1 MSAQDMT
8 GDTGTRDVLAIM
20 EVLLTAEI
28 FNRNE
33 ELDINDLNPR
43 CRGVFSAG
51 SGGSPE
57 VKRPLIVSEGA
68 IRKTLGVPDSVCQAV
83 RANPFVGYEEFG
95 QRLNLPSLDTA
106 AGWFLKKGGKAR
118 IGENPVL
125 AYYYEGKD
133 GIDLRYRD
141 IRARNSQFEDT
152 KEYMEAKVS
161 RIIGESEE
169 MREARDLIIISAPD
183 EVEFSLTKLVCT
195 PRQEET
201 IKKIGV
207 AFEHRDYLKQHGI
220 HEFGRLLFVG
230 PPGTGKTSLALAM
243 SRELH
248 MPVLEVR
255 LAMVTSQYLGETS
268 KNIDRI
274 FDLAKRLTPCI
285 LFIDEFDFVA
295 KTRVS
300 DDHGAMKRAVNM
312 LLKNIDQISFVKNGV
327 LLIGAT
333 NHPRI
338 LDEAAWRR
346 FDEVVE
352 FPLPDQAMRQ
362 AILEKVAATI
372 ECDCDFAD
380 LAARTEG
387 FSGSDLRMMMKEAVI
402 SALMEDR
409 HRVDPVD
416 IEQGLLRAEERN
428 VIRAGR

>member
-1 MSAQDMT
+1 MT
-8 GDTGTRDVLAIM
+8 TETGTRDVLVVM
-20 EVLLTAEI
+20 ELLLTAEI

-33 ELDINDLNPR
+33 ALDINDLHPR
-43 CRGVFSAG
+43 YREFFGAG
-51 SGGSPE
+51 SGGSTE
-57 VKRPLIVSEGA
+57 VKRPLVVSEGA
-68 IRKTLGVPDSVCQAV
+68 IKKTLGIPDAVCQAV
-83 RANPFVGYEEFG
+83 RANPFVGYDEFG
-95 QRLNLPSLDTA
+95 QRLSLPSLDAA
-106 AGWFLKKGGKAR
+106 AGWFLKKSGVSR
-118 IGENPVL
+118 VGENPAL
-125 AYYYEGKD
+125 ACYFEGKD
-133 GIDLRYRD
+133 GITVSYRD
-141 IRARNSQFEDT
+141 VRAKIPRFEDT
-152 KEYMEAKVS
+152 KEYIEAKVS
-161 RIIGESEE
+161 RIIAGSEE
-169 MREARDLIIISAPD
+169 MREARDLLIISAPD
-183 EVEFSLTKLVCT
+183 EIEFTLDKLVCT
-195 PRQEET
+195 PRQEEV
-201 IKKIGV
+201 IRKIAV
-207 AFEHRDYLKQHGI
+207 ALEHREFLKEHGI
-220 HEFGRLLFVG
+220 YEFGRLLFVG

-243 SRELH
+243 SRALH

-274 FDLAKRLTPCI
+274 FDLAKKLSPCI

-312 LLKNIDQISFVKNGV
+312 LLKNIDLISFVKNGV

-362 AILEKVAATI
+362 AIIEKVAATI
-372 ECDCDFAD
+372 DCNCDFAD

-387 FSGSDLRMMMKEAVI
+387 FSGSDIRMMMKEAVI

-409 HRVDPVD
+409 RRLDPVD
-416 IEQGLLRAEERN
+416 IEQGLFRVEERN
-428 VIRAGR
+428 VIRGTGY

>member
-1 MSAQDMT
+1 MT

-20 EVLLTAEI
+20 ELLLTAEI

-33 ELDINDLNPR
+33 ELGINDLHPR
-43 CRGVFSAG
+43 CREFFGAG
-51 SGGSPE
+51 SGGSAE

-68 IRKTLGVPDSVCQAV
+68 IKKVFGTPDAACQAV
-83 RANPFVGYEEFG
+83 RGNPFVGYDEFG
-95 QRLNLPSLDTA
+95 QRLSLPSLDAA
-106 AGWFLKKGGKAR
+106 AGWFLKKGGVPR
-118 IGENPVL
+118 VGENPVL
-125 AYYYEGKD
+125 AYFYEGKD
-133 GIDLRYRD
+133 GIAVCYQDV
-141 IRARNSQFEDT
+141 RAKNPRFEDT

-183 EVEFSLTKLVCT
+183 EVEFALDKLVCT
-195 PRQEET
+195 PRQEEI

-207 AFEHRDYLKQHGI
+207 ALEHREFLKQRGI
-220 HEFGRLLFVG
+220 YEFGRLLFVG

-243 SRELH
+243 SRTLH

-274 FDLAKRLTPCI
+274 FDLAKKLAPCI

-352 FPLPDQAMRQ
+352 FPLPDRDMRR
-362 AILEKVAATI
+362 AILEKIAASI
-372 ECDCDFAD
+372 ECNCDFAD
-380 LAARTEG
+380 LAERTDG

-402 SALMEDR
+402 SALMEGRR
-409 HRVDPVD
+409 HLDAAD
-416 IEQGLLRAEERN
+416 IEQGLLRVEERN
-428 VIRAGR
+428 IIRGTGY

>member
-1 MSAQDMT
+1 MT
-8 GDTGTRDVLAIM
+8 TETGTRDVLVVM
-20 EVLLTAEI
+20 ELLLTAEI

-33 ELDINDLNPR
+33 ALDINDLHPR
-43 CRGVFSAG
+43 YREFFGAG
-51 SGGSPE
+51 SGGSTE
-57 VKRPLIVSEGA
+57 VKRPLVVSEGA
-68 IRKTLGVPDSVCQAV
+68 IKKTLGIPDAVCQAV
-83 RANPFVGYEEFG
+83 RANPFVGYDEFG
-95 QRLNLPSLDTA
+95 QRLSLPSLDAA
-106 AGWFLKKGGKAR
+106 AGWFLKKSGVSR
-118 IGENPVL
+118 VGENPAL
-125 AYYYEGKD
+125 ACYFEGKD
-133 GIDLRYRD
+133 GITVSYRD
-141 IRARNSQFEDT
+141 VRAKIPRFEDT

-161 RIIGESEE
+161 RIIAGSEE
-169 MREARDLIIISAPD
+169 MREARDLLIISAPD
-183 EVEFSLTKLVCT
+183 EIEFTLDKLVCT
-195 PRQEET
+195 PRQEEV
-201 IKKIGV
+201 IKKIAV
-207 AFEHRDYLKQHGI
+207 ALEHREFLKEHGI
-220 HEFGRLLFVG
+220 YEFGRLLFVG

-243 SRELH
+243 SRALH

-274 FDLAKRLTPCI
+274 FDLAKRLSPCI

-312 LLKNIDQISFVKNGV
+312 LLKNIDLISFVKNGV

-362 AILEKVAATI
+362 AIIEKVAATI
-372 ECDCDFAD
+372 DCNCDFAD

-387 FSGSDLRMMMKEAVI
+387 FSGSDIRMMMKEAVI

-409 HRVDPVD
+409 RRLDPVD
-416 IEQGLLRAEERN
+416 IEQGLFRVEERN
-428 VIRAGR
+428 VIRGTGY

>member
-1 MSAQDMT
+1 MT
-8 GDTGTRDVLAIM
+8 TDTGTRDVLAIM
-20 EVLLTAEI
+20 ELLLTAEI

-33 ELDINDLNPR
+33 NLGINDLHPR
-43 CRGVFSAG
+43 CREFFGAG
-51 SGGSPE
+51 SGGAPE

-68 IRKTLGVPDSVCQAV
+68 IKRVLGNPDAACRAV
-83 RANPFVGYEEFG
+83 RQNPFVGYDEFG
-95 QRLNLPSLDTA
+95 QRLSLPSLDAA
-106 AGWFLKKGGKAR
+106 AGWFLKKGGGPLAE
-118 IGENPVL
+118 ENPVL
-125 AYYYEGKD
+125 AYFFEGKD
-133 GIDLRYRD
+133 GIAVRYQD
-141 IRARNSQFEDT
+141 VRAKNPRFEDT

-161 RIIGESEE
+161 RLIAGSEE

-183 EVEFSLTKLVCT
+183 EVEFSLANLVCT
-195 PRQEET
+195 PRQEE
-201 IKKIGV
+201 IVRKIGV
-207 AFEHRDYLKQHGI
+207 ALEHRDFLKEHGI
-220 HEFGRLLFVG
+220 YEFGRLLFVG

-243 SRELH
+243 SRALH

-274 FDLAKRLTPCI
+274 FDLAKKLTPCI

-362 AILEKVAATI
+362 AIIEKVAATI
-372 ECDCDFAD
+372 DCNCDFAD

-387 FSGSDLRMMMKEAVI
+387 FSGSDLRMMMKEAVM
-402 SALMEDR
+402 SALVEDR
-409 HRVDPVD
+409 RHLDPVD
-416 IEQGLLRAEERN
+416 IEQGLIRVEERN
-428 VIRAGR
+428 IIRGVGY

>member
-1 MSAQDMT
+1 MT
-8 GDTGTRDVLAIM
+8 TETGTRDVLVVM
-20 EVLLTAEI
+20 ELLLTAEI

-33 ELDINDLNPR
+33 ALDINDLHPR
-43 CRGVFSAG
+43 YREFFGAG
-51 SGGSPE
+51 SGGSTE
-57 VKRPLIVSEGA
+57 VKRPLVVSEGA
-68 IRKTLGVPDSVCQAV
+68 IKKTLGIPDAVCQAV
-83 RANPFVGYEEFG
+83 RANPFVGYDEFG
-95 QRLNLPSLDTA
+95 QRLSLPSLDAA
-106 AGWFLKKGGKAR
+106 AGWFLKKSGVSR
-118 IGENPVL
+118 VGENPAL
-125 AYYYEGKD
+125 ACYFEGKD
-133 GIDLRYRD
+133 GITVSYQDV
-141 IRARNSQFEDT
+141 RAKIPRFEDT
-152 KEYMEAKVS
+152 KEYIEAKVS
-161 RIIGESEE
+161 RIIAGSEE
-169 MREARDLIIISAPD
+169 MREARDLLIISAPD
-183 EVEFSLTKLVCT
+183 EIEFTLDKLVCT
-195 PRQEET
+195 PRQEEV
-201 IKKIGV
+201 IRKIAV
-207 AFEHRDYLKQHGI
+207 ALEHREFLKEHGI
-220 HEFGRLLFVG
+220 YEFGRLLFVG

-243 SRELH
+243 SRALH

-274 FDLAKRLTPCI
+274 FDLAKKLSPCI

-312 LLKNIDQISFVKNGV
+312 LLKNIDLISFVKNGV

-362 AILEKVAATI
+362 AIIEKVAATI
-372 ECDCDFAD
+372 DCNCDFAD

-387 FSGSDLRMMMKEAVI
+387 FSGSDIRMMMKEAVI

-409 HRVDPVD
+409 RRLDPVD
-416 IEQGLLRAEERN
+416 IEQGLFRVEERN
-428 VIRAGR
+428 VIRGTGY

>member
-1 MSAQDMT
+1 MT
-8 GDTGTRDVLAIM
+8 TDTGTRDVLAIM
-20 EVLLTAEI
+20 ELLLTAEI
-28 FNRNE
+28 FNRNQD
-33 ELDINDLNPR
+33 LGINDLCPR
-43 CRGVFSAG
+43 CREFFGAG
-51 SGGSPE
+51 SGGNPE

-68 IRKTLGVPDSVCQAV
+68 IKKVLSVPDAVCQAV
-83 RANPFVGYEEFG
+83 RRNPFVGYDEFG
-95 QRLNLPSLDTA
+95 QRLSLPSLDAA
-106 AGWFLKKGGKAR
+106 AGWFLKKGG
-118 IGENPVL
+118 GPLVEENPTL
-125 AYYYEGKD
+125 ASFFEGKD
-133 GIDLRYRD
+133 GVQVRYQD
-141 IRARNSQFEDT
+141 VRAKNPRFEDT

-161 RIIGESEE
+161 RLIGENEE
-169 MREARDLIIISAPD
+169 MREARDLIIISAPN
-183 EVEFSLTKLVCT
+183 EVESTLDNLVCT

-201 IKKIGV
+201 IRKIGV
-207 AFEHRDYLKQHGI
+207 ALEHRDFLKQQRI
-220 HEFGRLLFVG
+220 YEFGRLLFVG

-268 KNIDRI
+268 KNMDRI
-274 FDLAKRLTPCI
+274 FDLAKKLAPCI

-362 AILEKVAATI
+362 AILEKIAAAI
-372 ECDCDFAD
+372 DCNCDFAE
-380 LAARTEG
+380 LAAHTEG

-402 SALMEDR
+402 SALMDDR
-409 HRVDPVD
+409 RHLDAAD
-416 IEQGLLRAEERN
+416 IERGLLRVEERN
-428 VIRAGR
+428 VIRDTGY

>member
-1 MSAQDMT
+1 MT
-8 GDTGTRDVLAIM
+8 SDTGTREVLAIM
-20 EVLLTAEI
+20 ELLLTAEI

-33 ELDINDLNPR
+33 ELGINDLHPR
-43 CRGVFSAG
+43 CREFFSAG

-68 IRKTLGVPDSVCQAV
+68 IRKVLGSTDAVCQAV
-83 RANPFVGYEEFG
+83 RANPFVGYDEFG
-95 QRLNLPSLDTA
+95 QRLNLPSLDA
-106 AGWFLKKGGKAR
+106 AATWFLKRGGEER
-118 IGENPVL
+118 VGENPVL
-125 AYYYEGKD
+125 AYFFEGRD
-133 GIDLRYRD
+133 GTAARYQD
-141 IRARNSQFEDT
+141 VRAKNPRFEDT

-161 RIIGESEE
+161 RLIAGSEE

-183 EVEFSLTKLVCT
+183 EVEFSLAKLVCT
-195 PRQEET
+195 PRQEEI

-207 AFEHRDYLKQHGI
+207 ALEHRDFLKQHKI
-220 HEFGRLLFVG
+220 YEFGRLLFVG

-274 FDLAKRLTPCI
+274 FDLAKKLAPCI

-352 FPLPDQAMRQ
+352 FPLPDRTMRQ

-387 FSGSDLRMMMKEAVI
+387 FSGSDLRMMMKEAVM

-409 HRVDPVD
+409 HRVDRVD
-416 IEQGLLRAEERN
+416 IEQGLLRVEERN
-428 VIRAGR
+428 VIRTGR

>member
-1 MSAQDMT
+1 MT
-8 GDTGTRDVLAIM
+8 TDTGTRDVLAIM
-20 EVLLTAEI
+20 ELLLTAEI
-28 FNRNE
+28 FNRNQD
-33 ELDINDLNPR
+33 LGINDLCPR
-43 CRGVFSAG
+43 CREFFGAG
-51 SGGSPE
+51 SGGNPE
-57 VKRPLIVSEGA
+57 VKRPLIVSEGT
-68 IRKTLGVPDSVCQAV
+68 IKKVLSVPDAVCQAV
-83 RANPFVGYEEFG
+83 RRNPFVGYDEFG
-95 QRLNLPSLDTA
+95 QRLSLPSLDAA
-106 AGWFLKKGGKAR
+106 AGWFLKKGG
-118 IGENPVL
+118 GPLVEENPAL
-125 AYYYEGKD
+125 ASFFEGKD
-133 GIDLRYRD
+133 GVQVRYQD
-141 IRARNSQFEDT
+141 VRAKNPRFEDT

-161 RIIGESEE
+161 RLIGESEE
-169 MREARDLIIISAPD
+169 MREARDLIIISAPN
-183 EVEFSLTKLVCT
+183 EVESTLDNLVCT

-201 IKKIGV
+201 IRKIGV
-207 AFEHRDYLKQHGI
+207 ALEHRDFLKQQRI
-220 HEFGRLLFVG
+220 YEFGRLLFVG

-243 SRELH
+243 SQELH
-248 MPVLEVR
+248 MPILEVR

-274 FDLAKRLTPCI
+274 FDLAKKLAPCI

-362 AILEKVAATI
+362 AILEKIAAAI
-372 ECDCDFAD
+372 DCNCDFAE
-380 LAARTEG
+380 LAAHTEG

-402 SALMEDR
+402 SALMDDR
-409 HRVDPVD
+409 RHLDAAD
-416 IEQGLLRAEERN
+416 IERGLLRVEERN
-428 VIRAGR
+428 VIRDTGY

>member
-1 MSAQDMT
+1 MT
-8 GDTGTRDVLAIM
+8 GDTGTRDVLAVM
-20 EVLLTAEI
+20 ELLLTAEI

-33 ELDINDLNPR
+33 ELDINDLSPR
-43 CRGVFSAG
+43 CRGFFGAG
-51 SGGSPE
+51 SGGNPRGEAALDRERGSDQ
-57 VKRPLIVSEGA
+57 EGVRHPGRA
-68 IRKTLGVPDSVCQAV
+68 CQAV
-83 RANPFVGYEEFG
+83 RANPFVGYDEFG

-106 AGWFLKKGGKAR
+106 AGWFLKKGGKER
-118 IGENPVL
+118 VGENPVL
-125 AYYYEGKD
+125 AYFFDGKD
-133 GIDLRYRD
+133 GIEVRYRD
-141 IRARNSQFEDT
+141 VRVKNRRFEDT
-152 KEYMEAKVS
+152 KEYVEARVS

-183 EVEFSLTKLVCT
+183 EVEFSLAKLVCT

-201 IKKIGV
+201 IKKIAV
-207 AFEHRDYLKQHGI
+207 ALEHRDFLKRHGI
-220 HEFGRLLFVG
+220 YEFGRLLFVG

-274 FDLAKRLTPCI
+274 FDLAKKLTPCI

-333 NHPRI
+333 NHPPRI

-387 FSGSDLRMMMKEAVI
+387 GFSGSDLRMMMKEAVM

-416 IEQGLLRAEERN
+416 IEQGGLLRAEERN
-428 VIRAGR
+428 VIRTGR

>member
-1 MSAQDMT
+1 MT
-8 GDTGTRDVLAIM
+8 TETGTRDVLVVM
-20 EVLLTAEI
+20 ELLLTAEI

-33 ELDINDLNPR
+33 ALDINDLHPR
-43 CRGVFSAG
+43 YREFFGAG
-51 SGGSPE
+51 SGGSTE
-57 VKRPLIVSEGA
+57 VKRPLVVSEGA
-68 IRKTLGVPDSVCQAV
+68 IKKTLGIPDAVCQAV
-83 RANPFVGYEEFG
+83 RANPFVGYDEFG
-95 QRLNLPSLDTA
+95 QRLSLPSLDAA
-106 AGWFLKKGGKAR
+106 AGWFLKKSGVSR
-118 IGENPVL
+118 VGENPAL
-125 AYYYEGKD
+125 ACYFEGKD
-133 GIDLRYRD
+133 GITVSYQDV
-141 IRARNSQFEDT
+141 RAKIPRFEDT
-152 KEYMEAKVS
+152 KEYIEAKVS
-161 RIIGESEE
+161 RIIAGSEE
-169 MREARDLIIISAPD
+169 MREARDLLIISAPD
-183 EVEFSLTKLVCT
+183 EIEFTLDKLVCT
-195 PRQEET
+195 PRQEEV
-201 IKKIGV
+201 IRKIAV
-207 AFEHRDYLKQHGI
+207 ALEHREFLKEHGI
-220 HEFGRLLFVG
+220 YEFGRLLFVG

-243 SRELH
+243 SRALH

-274 FDLAKRLTPCI
+274 FDLAKRLSPCI

-312 LLKNIDQISFVKNGV
+312 LLKNIDLISFVKNGV

-362 AILEKVAATI
+362 AIIEKVAATI
-372 ECDCDFAD
+372 DCNCDFAD

-387 FSGSDLRMMMKEAVI
+387 FSGSDIRMMMKEAVI

-409 HRVDPVD
+409 RRLDPVD
-416 IEQGLLRAEERN
+416 IEQGLFRVEERN
-428 VIRAGR
+428 VIRGTGY

>member
-1 MSAQDMT
+1 MT

-20 EVLLTAEI
+20 ELLLTAEI

-33 ELDINDLNPR
+33 ELGINDLHPR
-43 CRGVFSAG
+43 CREFFSAG

-68 IRKTLGVPDSVCQAV
+68 IKKVLGSTDAACQAV
-83 RANPFVGYEEFG
+83 RANPFVGYDEFG
-95 QRLNLPSLDTA
+95 QRLSLPSLDAA
-106 AGWFLKKGGKAR
+106 AGWFLKKGGAER
-118 IGENPVL
+118 VRENPVL
-125 AYYYEGKD
+125 AYFFEGKD
-133 GIDLRYRD
+133 GATVRYQDVLAKNPR
-141 IRARNSQFEDT
+141 FEDT

-161 RIIGESEE
+161 RLIAGSEE
-169 MREARDLIIISAPD
+169 MREARDLIIISAPN
-183 EVEFSLTKLVCT
+183 EVEFSLAKLVCT
-195 PRQEET
+195 PRQEEI

-207 AFEHRDYLKQHGI
+207 ALEHRDFLKRHGI
-220 HEFGRLLFVG
+220 YEFGRLLFVG

-274 FDLAKRLTPCI
+274 FDLAKKLAPCI

-352 FPLPDQAMRQ
+352 FPLPDRGMRQ

-372 ECDCDFAD
+372 ECNCDFAN

-387 FSGSDLRMMMKEAVI
+387 FSGSDLRMMMKEAVM

-409 HRVDPVD
+409 HQIDPVD
-416 IEQGLLRAEERN
+416 IEQGLLRVEERN
-428 VIRAGR
+428 VIRTGR

>member
-1 MSAQDMT
+1 MT
-8 GDTGTRDVLAIM
+8 TETGTRDVLVVM
-20 EVLLTAEI
+20 ELLLTAEI

-33 ELDINDLNPR
+33 ALDINDLHPR
-43 CRGVFSAG
+43 YREFFGAG
-51 SGGSPE
+51 SGGSTE
-57 VKRPLIVSEGA
+57 VKRPLVVSEGA
-68 IRKTLGVPDSVCQAV
+68 IKKTLGIPDAVCQAV
-83 RANPFVGYEEFG
+83 RANPFVGYDEFG
-95 QRLNLPSLDTA
+95 QRLSLPSLDAA
-106 AGWFLKKGGKAR
+106 AGWFLKKSGVSR
-118 IGENPVL
+118 VGENPAL
-125 AYYYEGKD
+125 ACYFEGKD
-133 GIDLRYRD
+133 GITVSYQDV
-141 IRARNSQFEDT
+141 RAKIPRFEDT
-152 KEYMEAKVS
+152 KEYIEAKVS
-161 RIIGESEE
+161 RIIAGSEE
-169 MREARDLIIISAPD
+169 MREARDLLIISAPD
-183 EVEFSLTKLVCT
+183 EIEFTLDKLVCT
-195 PRQEET
+195 PRQEEV
-201 IKKIGV
+201 IRKIAV
-207 AFEHRDYLKQHGI
+207 ALEHREFLKEHGI
-220 HEFGRLLFVG
+220 YEFGRLLFVG

-243 SRELH
+243 SRALH

-274 FDLAKRLTPCI
+274 FDLAKRLSPCI

-312 LLKNIDQISFVKNGV
+312 LLKNIDLISFVKNGV

-362 AILEKVAATI
+362 AIIEKVTATI
-372 ECDCDFAD
+372 DCNCDFAD

-387 FSGSDLRMMMKEAVI
+387 FSGSDIRMMMKEAVI

-409 HRVDPVD
+409 RRLDPVD
-416 IEQGLLRAEERN
+416 IEQGLFRVEERN
-428 VIRAGR
+428 VIRGTGY

>member
-1 MSAQDMT
+1 MT
-8 GDTGTRDVLAIM
+8 GDTGTHDVLRVI
-20 EVLLTAEI
+20 ELLLTAEI

-33 ELDINDLNPR
+33 DLGINDLHPR
-43 CRGVFSAG
+43 CREFFGAG
-51 SGGSPE
+51 SGGSTE

-68 IRKTLGVPDSVCQAV
+68 IKKVLGTPDAAYQTI
-83 RANPFVGYEEFG
+83 RQNPFVGYDEFG
-95 QRLNLPSLDTA
+95 QRLSLPSLDAA
-106 AGWFLKKGGKAR
+106 AGWFLKKGGAER
-118 IGENPVL
+118 VGENPVL
-125 AYYYEGKD
+125 ASYYEGKD
-133 GIDLRYRD
+133 GVGARYQD
-141 IRARNSQFEDT
+141 VRARNPRFEDT
-152 KEYMEAKVS
+152 KEYMEARVS

-169 MREARDLIIISAPD
+169 MREARDLIIISAPN
-183 EVEFSLTKLVCT
+183 EVEFSLDKLVCT
-195 PRQEET
+195 PRQEE
-201 IKKIGV
+201 IIRKIGV
-207 AFEHRDYLKQHGI
+207 ALEHREFLKQRGI
-220 HEFGRLLFVG
+220 YEFGRLLFVG

-243 SRELH
+243 SRTLH

-274 FDLAKRLTPCI
+274 FDLAKKLAPCI

-352 FPLPDQAMRQ
+352 FPLPDREMRQ
-362 AILEKVAATI
+362 AILEKIGAAV
-372 ECDCDFAD
+372 ECDCDFSD
-380 LAARTEG
+380 LAGRTEG
-387 FSGSDLRMMMKEAVI
+387 FSGSDLRMMMKEAVM
-402 SALMEDR
+402 SALMDDR
-409 HRVDPVD
+409 HRLDAAD
-416 IEQGLLRAEERN
+416 IEQGLLRVEERN
-428 VIRAGR
+428 VIRGTGY

>member
-1 MSAQDMT
+1 MT
-8 GDTGTRDVLAIM
+8 GDTGTRDVLGIM
-20 EVLLTAEI
+20 ELLLTAEI

-33 ELDINDLNPR
+33 ALGINDLHPR
-43 CRGVFSAG
+43 CREFFGAG
-51 SGGSPE
+51 SGGNTE
-57 VKRPLIVSEGA
+57 VKRPLIVSEGT
-68 IRKTLGVPDSVCQAV
+68 IKKVFGTPDAACQTV
-83 RANPFVGYEEFG
+83 RQNPFVGYDEFG
-95 QRLNLPSLDTA
+95 QRLSLPSLDAA
-106 AGWFLKKGGKAR
+106 AGWFLKKGGAAR
-118 IGENPVL
+118 VQENPVL
-125 AYYYEGKD
+125 AFYYEGKD
-133 GIDLRYRD
+133 GVDVRYQD
-141 IRARNSQFEDT
+141 VRARNPRFEDT

-161 RIIGESEE
+161 RIIAESEE

-183 EVEFSLTKLVCT
+183 EVEFSLDKLVCT
-195 PRQEET
+195 PRQEE
-201 IKKIGV
+201 IIRKIGV
-207 AFEHRDYLKQHGI
+207 ALEHREFLKQRGI
-220 HEFGRLLFVG
+220 YEFGRLLFVG

-243 SRELH
+243 SRTLH

-274 FDLAKRLTPCI
+274 FDLAKKLAPCI

-352 FPLPDQAMRQ
+352 FPLPDREMRK
-362 AILEKVAATI
+362 AILEKIAASI
-372 ECDCDFAD
+372 ECNCDFAD
-380 LAARTEG
+380 LADRTDG

-409 HRVDPVD
+409 RSLDGAD
-416 IEQGLLRAEERN
+416 IEQGLLRVEERN
-428 VIRAGR
+428 IIRGTGY

>member
-1 MSAQDMT
+1 MT
-8 GDTGTRDVLAIM
+8 TETGTRDVLVVM
-20 EVLLTAEI
+20 ELLLTAEI

-33 ELDINDLNPR
+33 ALDINDLHPR
-43 CRGVFSAG
+43 YREFFGAG
-51 SGGSPE
+51 SGGSTE
-57 VKRPLIVSEGA
+57 VKRPLVVSEGA
-68 IRKTLGVPDSVCQAV
+68 IKKTLGIPDAVCQAV
-83 RANPFVGYEEFG
+83 RANPFVGYDEFG
-95 QRLNLPSLDTA
+95 QRLSLPSLDAA
-106 AGWFLKKGGKAR
+106 AGWFLKKSGVSR
-118 IGENPVL
+118 VEENPAL
-125 AYYYEGKD
+125 ACYFEGKD
-133 GIDLRYRD
+133 GITVSYRD
-141 IRARNSQFEDT
+141 VRAKIPRFEDT
-152 KEYMEAKVS
+152 KEYIEAKVS
-161 RIIGESEE
+161 RIIAGSEE
-169 MREARDLIIISAPD
+169 MREARDLLIISAPD
-183 EVEFSLTKLVCT
+183 EIEFTLDKLVCT
-195 PRQEET
+195 PRQEEV
-201 IKKIGV
+201 IRKIAV
-207 AFEHRDYLKQHGI
+207 ALEHREFLKEHGI
-220 HEFGRLLFVG
+220 YEFGRLLFVG

-243 SRELH
+243 SRALH

-274 FDLAKRLTPCI
+274 FDLAKKLSPCI

-312 LLKNIDQISFVKNGV
+312 LLKNIDLISFVKNGV

-362 AILEKVAATI
+362 AIIEKVAATI
-372 ECDCDFAD
+372 DCNCDFAD

-387 FSGSDLRMMMKEAVI
+387 FSGSDIRMMMKEAVI

-409 HRVDPVD
+409 RRLDPVD
-416 IEQGLLRAEERN
+416 IEQGLFRVEERN
-428 VIRAGR
+428 VIRGTGY

>member
-1 MSAQDMT
+1 MT
-8 GDTGTRDVLAIM
+8 TETGTRDVLVVM
-20 EVLLTAEI
+20 ELLLTAEI

-33 ELDINDLNPR
+33 ALDINDLHPR
-43 CRGVFSAG
+43 YREFFGAG
-51 SGGSPE
+51 SGGSTE
-57 VKRPLIVSEGA
+57 VKRPLVVSEGA
-68 IRKTLGVPDSVCQAV
+68 IKKTLGIPDAVCQAV
-83 RANPFVGYEEFG
+83 RANPFVGYDEFG
-95 QRLNLPSLDTA
+95 QRLSLPSLDAA
-106 AGWFLKKGGKAR
+106 AGWFLKKSGVSR
-118 IGENPVL
+118 VGENPAL
-125 AYYYEGKD
+125 ACYFEGKD
-133 GIDLRYRD
+133 GITVRYRD
-141 IRARNSQFEDT
+141 VRAKIPRFEDT

-161 RIIGESEE
+161 RIIAGSEE
-169 MREARDLIIISAPD
+169 MREARDLLIISAPD
-183 EVEFSLTKLVCT
+183 EIEFTLDKLVCT
-195 PRQEET
+195 PRQEEV
-201 IKKIGV
+201 IRKIAV
-207 AFEHRDYLKQHGI
+207 ALEHREFLKEHGI
-220 HEFGRLLFVG
+220 YEFGRLLFVG

-243 SRELH
+243 SRALH

-274 FDLAKRLTPCI
+274 FDLAKRLSPCI

-312 LLKNIDQISFVKNGV
+312 LLKNIDLISFVKNGV

-362 AILEKVAATI
+362 AIIEKVAATI
-372 ECDCDFAD
+372 DCNCDFAD

-387 FSGSDLRMMMKEAVI
+387 FSGSDIRMMMKEAVI

-409 HRVDPVD
+409 RRLDPVD
-416 IEQGLLRAEERN
+416 IEQGLFRVEERN
-428 VIRAGR
+428 VIRGTGY

>member
-1 MSAQDMT
+1 MSAHNMT

-20 EVLLTAEI
+20 ELLLTAEI

-33 ELDINDLNPR
+33 ELDINDLSPR
-43 CRGVFSAG
+43 CREFFGAG
-51 SGGSPE
+51 SGGNRE
-57 VKRPLIVSEGA
+57 VKRPLTVSEGA
-68 IRKTLGVPDSVCQAV
+68 IRKVFETPDSARQAV
-83 RANPFVGYEEFG
+83 RANPFVGYDEFG
-95 QRLNLPSLDTA
+95 QRLSLPSLDTA
-106 AGWFLKKGGKAR
+106 AGWFLKKGGKER
-118 IGENPVL
+118 IGANPVL
-125 AYYYEGKD
+125 AYFFDGKD
-133 GIDLRYRD
+133 GFEVSYRET
-141 IRARNSQFEDT
+141 RARNRRFEDSR
-152 KEYMEAKVS
+152 EYVEGRVS
-161 RIIGESEE
+161 RIIAESEE

-183 EVEFSLTKLVCT
+183 EVEYSLAKLVCT
-195 PRQEET
+195 PRQEEM
-201 IKKIGV
+201 IKKIAV
-207 AFEHRDYLKQHGI
+207 ALEHRDYLKRHGI
-220 HEFGRLLFVG
+220 YEFGRLLFVG

-274 FDLAKRLTPCI
+274 FDLAKKLTPCI

>member
-1 MSAQDMT
+1 MT
-8 GDTGTRDVLAIM
+8 TETGTRDVLVVM
-20 EVLLTAEI
+20 ELLLTAEI

-33 ELDINDLNPR
+33 ALDINDLHPR
-43 CRGVFSAG
+43 YREFFGAG
-51 SGGSPE
+51 SGGSTE
-57 VKRPLIVSEGA
+57 VKRPLVVSEGA
-68 IRKTLGVPDSVCQAV
+68 IKKTLGIPDAVCQAV
-83 RANPFVGYEEFG
+83 RANPFVGYDEFW
-95 QRLNLPSLDTA
+95 QRLSLPSLDAA
-106 AGWFLKKGGKAR
+106 AGWFLKKSGVSR
-118 IGENPVL
+118 VGENPAL
-125 AYYYEGKD
+125 ACYFEGKD
-133 GIDLRYRD
+133 GITVSYQDV
-141 IRARNSQFEDT
+141 RAKIPRFEDT
-152 KEYMEAKVS
+152 KEYIEAKVS
-161 RIIGESEE
+161 RIIAGSEE
-169 MREARDLIIISAPD
+169 MREARDLLIISAPD
-183 EVEFSLTKLVCT
+183 EIEFTLDKLVCT
-195 PRQEET
+195 QRQEEV
-201 IKKIGV
+201 IRKIAV
-207 AFEHRDYLKQHGI
+207 AIEHREFLKEHGI
-220 HEFGRLLFVG
+220 YEFGRLLFVG

-243 SRELH
+243 SRALH

-274 FDLAKRLTPCI
+274 FDLAKRLSPCI

-312 LLKNIDQISFVKNGV
+312 LLKNIDLISFVKNGV

-362 AILEKVAATI
+362 AIIEKVAATI
-372 ECDCDFAD
+372 DCNCDFAD

-387 FSGSDLRMMMKEAVI
+387 FSGSDIRMMMKEAVI

-409 HRVDPVD
+409 RRLDPVD
-416 IEQGLLRAEERN
+416 IEQGLFRVEERN
-428 VIRAGR
+428 VIRGTGY

>member
-1 MSAQDMT
+1 MT
-8 GDTGTRDVLAIM
+8 TDTGTRDVLAIM
-20 EVLLTAEI
+20 ELLLTAEI
-28 FNRNE
+28 FNRNQD
-33 ELDINDLNPR
+33 LGINDLCPR
-43 CRGVFSAG
+43 CREFFGAG
-51 SGGSPE
+51 SGGNPE

-68 IRKTLGVPDSVCQAV
+68 IKKVLSVPDAVCQAV
-83 RANPFVGYEEFG
+83 RRNPFVGYDEFG
-95 QRLNLPSLDTA
+95 QRLSLPSLDAA
-106 AGWFLKKGGKAR
+106 AGWFLKKGG
-118 IGENPVL
+118 GPLVEENPTL
-125 AYYYEGKD
+125 ASFFEGKD
-133 GIDLRYRD
+133 GVQVRYQD
-141 IRARNSQFEDT
+141 VRAKNPRFEDT

-161 RIIGESEE
+161 RLIGENEE
-169 MREARDLIIISAPD
+169 MREARDLIIISAPN
-183 EVEFSLTKLVCT
+183 EVESTLDNLVCT

-201 IKKIGV
+201 IRKIGV
-207 AFEHRDYLKQHGI
+207 ALEHRDFLKQQRI
-220 HEFGRLLFVG
+220 YEFGRLLFVG

-274 FDLAKRLTPCI
+274 FDLAKKLAPCI

-362 AILEKVAATI
+362 AILEKIAAAI
-372 ECDCDFAD
+372 DCNCDFAE
-380 LAARTEG
+380 LAAHTEG

-402 SALMEDR
+402 SALMDDR
-409 HRVDPVD
+409 RHLDAAD
-416 IEQGLLRAEERN
+416 IERGLLRVEERN
-428 VIRAGR
+428 VIRDTGY

>member
-1 MSAQDMT
+1 MT
-8 GDTGTRDVLAIM
+8 TETGTRDVLVVM
-20 EVLLTAEI
+20 ELLLTAEI

-33 ELDINDLNPR
+33 ALDINDLHPR
-43 CRGVFSAG
+43 YREFFGAG
-51 SGGSPE
+51 SGGSTE
-57 VKRPLIVSEGA
+57 VKRPLVVSEGA
-68 IRKTLGVPDSVCQAV
+68 IKKTLGIPDAVCQAV
-83 RANPFVGYEEFG
+83 RANPFVGYDEFG
-95 QRLNLPSLDTA
+95 QRLSLPSLDAA
-106 AGWFLKKGGKAR
+106 AGWFLKKSGVSR
-118 IGENPVL
+118 VEENPAL
-125 AYYYEGKD
+125 ACYFEGKD
-133 GIDLRYRD
+133 GITVSYQDV
-141 IRARNSQFEDT
+141 RAKIPRFEDT
-152 KEYMEAKVS
+152 KEYIEAKVS
-161 RIIGESEE
+161 RIIAGSEE
-169 MREARDLIIISAPD
+169 MREARDLLIISAPD
-183 EVEFSLTKLVCT
+183 EIEFTLDKLVCT
-195 PRQEET
+195 PRQEEV
-201 IKKIGV
+201 IRKIAV
-207 AFEHRDYLKQHGI
+207 ALEHREFLKEHGI
-220 HEFGRLLFVG
+220 YEFGRLLFVG

-243 SRELH
+243 SRALH

-274 FDLAKRLTPCI
+274 FDLAKRLSPCI

-312 LLKNIDQISFVKNGV
+312 LLKNIDLISFVKNGV

-362 AILEKVAATI
+362 AIIEKVAATI
-372 ECDCDFAD
+372 DCNCDFAD

-387 FSGSDLRMMMKEAVI
+387 FSGSDIRMMMKEAVI

-409 HRVDPVD
+409 RRLDPVD
-416 IEQGLLRAEERN
+416 IEQGLFRVEERN
-428 VIRAGR
+428 VIRGTGY

>member
-1 MSAQDMT
+1 E
-8 GDTGTRDVLAIM
+8 L
-20 EVLLTAEI
+20 LLTAEI

-33 ELDINDLNPR
+33 ALDINDLHPR
-43 CRGVFSAG
+43 YREFFGAG
-51 SGGSPE
+51 SGGSTE
-57 VKRPLIVSEGA
+57 VKRPLVVSEGA
-68 IRKTLGVPDSVCQAV
+68 IKKTLGIPDAVCQAV
-83 RANPFVGYEEFG
+83 RANPFVGYDEFG
-95 QRLNLPSLDTA
+95 QRLSLPSLDAA
-106 AGWFLKKGGKAR
+106 AGWFLKKSGVSR
-118 IGENPVL
+118 VGENPAL
-125 AYYYEGKD
+125 ACYFEGKD
-133 GIDLRYRD
+133 GITVSYQDV
-141 IRARNSQFEDT
+141 RAKIPRFEDT
-152 KEYMEAKVS
+152 KEYIEAKVS
-161 RIIGESEE
+161 RIIAGSEE
-169 MREARDLIIISAPD
+169 MREARDLLIISAPD
-183 EVEFSLTKLVCT
+183 EIEFTLDKLVCT
-195 PRQEET
+195 PRQEEV
-201 IKKIGV
+201 IRKIAV
-207 AFEHRDYLKQHGI
+207 ALEHREFLKEHGI
-220 HEFGRLLFVG
+220 YEFGRLLFVG

-243 SRELH
+243 SRALH

-274 FDLAKRLTPCI
+274 FDLAKKLSPCI

-312 LLKNIDQISFVKNGV
+312 LLKNIDLISFVKNGV

-362 AILEKVAATI
+362 AIIEKVAATI
-372 ECDCDFAD
+372 DCNCDFAD

-387 FSGSDLRMMMKEAVI
+387 FSGSDIRMMMKEAVI

-409 HRVDPVD
+409 RRLDPVD
-416 IEQGLLRAEERN
+416 IEQGLFRVEERN
-428 VIRAGR
+428 VIRGTGY

>member
-1 MSAQDMT
+1 E
-8 GDTGTRDVLAIM
+8 L
-20 EVLLTAEI
+20 LLTAEI

-33 ELDINDLNPR
+33 ALDINDLHPR
-43 CRGVFSAG
+43 YREFFGAG
-51 SGGSPE
+51 SGGSTE
-57 VKRPLIVSEGA
+57 VKRPLVVSEGA
-68 IRKTLGVPDSVCQAV
+68 IKKTLGIPDAVCQAV
-83 RANPFVGYEEFG
+83 RANPFVGYDEFG
-95 QRLNLPSLDTA
+95 QRLSLPSLDAA
-106 AGWFLKKGGKAR
+106 AGWFLKKSGVSR
-118 IGENPVL
+118 VGENPAL
-125 AYYYEGKD
+125 ACYFEGKD
-133 GIDLRYRD
+133 GITVSYQDV
-141 IRARNSQFEDT
+141 RAKIPRFEDT
-152 KEYMEAKVS
+152 KEYIEAKVS
-161 RIIGESEE
+161 RIIAGSEE
-169 MREARDLIIISAPD
+169 MREARDLLIISAPD
-183 EVEFSLTKLVCT
+183 EIEFTLDKLVCT
-195 PRQEET
+195 PRQEEV
-201 IKKIGV
+201 IRKIAV
-207 AFEHRDYLKQHGI
+207 ALEHREFLKEHGI
-220 HEFGRLLFVG
+220 YEFGRLLFVG

-243 SRELH
+243 SRALH

-274 FDLAKRLTPCI
+274 FDLAKRLSPCI

-312 LLKNIDQISFVKNGV
+312 LLKNIDLISFVKNGV

-362 AILEKVAATI
+362 AIIEKVAATI
-372 ECDCDFAD
+372 DCNCDFAD

-387 FSGSDLRMMMKEAVI
+387 FSGSDIRMMMKEAVI

-409 HRVDPVD
+409 RRLDPVD
-416 IEQGLLRAEERN
+416 IEQGLFRVEERN
-428 VIRAGR
+428 VIRGTGY

>member
-1 MSAQDMT
+1 MT
-8 GDTGTRDVLAIM
+8 TETGTRDVLVVM
-20 EVLLTAEI
+20 ELLLTAEI

-33 ELDINDLNPR
+33 ALDINDLHPR
-43 CRGVFSAG
+43 YREFFGAG
-51 SGGSPE
+51 SGGSTE
-57 VKRPLIVSEGA
+57 VKRPLVVSEGA
-68 IRKTLGVPDSVCQAV
+68 IKKTLGIPDAVCQAV
-83 RANPFVGYEEFG
+83 RANPFVGYDEFG
-95 QRLNLPSLDTA
+95 QRLSLPSLDAA
-106 AGWFLKKGGKAR
+106 AGWFLKKSGVSR
-118 IGENPVL
+118 VGENPAL
-125 AYYYEGKD
+125 ACYFEGKD
-133 GIDLRYRD
+133 GITVSYQDV
-141 IRARNSQFEDT
+141 RAKMPRFEDT
-152 KEYMEAKVS
+152 KEYIEAKVS
-161 RIIGESEE
+161 RIIAGSEE
-169 MREARDLIIISAPD
+169 MREARDLLIISAPD
-183 EVEFSLTKLVCT
+183 EIEFTLDKLVCT
-195 PRQEET
+195 PRQEEV
-201 IKKIGV
+201 IRKIAV
-207 AFEHRDYLKQHGI
+207 ALEHREFLKEHGI
-220 HEFGRLLFVG
+220 YEFGRLLFVG

-243 SRELH
+243 SRALH

-274 FDLAKRLTPCI
+274 FDLAKKLSPCI

-312 LLKNIDQISFVKNGV
+312 LLKNIDLISFVKNGV

-362 AILEKVAATI
+362 AIIEKVAATI
-372 ECDCDFAD
+372 DCNCDFAD

-387 FSGSDLRMMMKEAVI
+387 FSGSDIRMMMKEAVI

-409 HRVDPVD
+409 RRLDPVD
-416 IEQGLLRAEERN
+416 IEQGLFRVEERN
-428 VIRAGR
+428 VIRGTGY

>member
-1 MSAQDMT
+1 MT
-8 GDTGTRDVLAIM
+8 TETGTRDVLVVM
-20 EVLLTAEI
+20 ELLLTAEI

-33 ELDINDLNPR
+33 ALDINDLHPR
-43 CRGVFSAG
+43 YREFFGAG
-51 SGGSPE
+51 SGGSTE
-57 VKRPLIVSEGA
+57 VKRPLVVSEGA
-68 IRKTLGVPDSVCQAV
+68 IKKTLGIPDAVCQAV
-83 RANPFVGYEEFG
+83 RANPFVGYDEFG
-95 QRLNLPSLDTA
+95 QRLSLPSLDAA
-106 AGWFLKKGGKAR
+106 AGWFLKKSGVSR
-118 IGENPVL
+118 VEENPAL
-125 AYYYEGKD
+125 ACYFEGKD
-133 GIDLRYRD
+133 GITVSYRD
-141 IRARNSQFEDT
+141 VRAKIPRFEDT

-161 RIIGESEE
+161 RIIAGSEE
-169 MREARDLIIISAPD
+169 MREARDLLIISAPD
-183 EVEFSLTKLVCT
+183 EIEFTLDKLVCT
-195 PRQEET
+195 PRQEEV
-201 IKKIGV
+201 IRKIAV
-207 AFEHRDYLKQHGI
+207 ALEHREFLKEHGI
-220 HEFGRLLFVG
+220 YEFGRLLFVG

-243 SRELH
+243 SRALH

-274 FDLAKRLTPCI
+274 FDLAKRLSPCI

-312 LLKNIDQISFVKNGV
+312 LLKNIDLISFVKNGV

-362 AILEKVAATI
+362 AIIEKVAATI
-372 ECDCDFAD
+372 DCNCDFAD

-387 FSGSDLRMMMKEAVI
+387 FSGSDIRMMMKEAVI

-409 HRVDPVD
+409 RRLDPVD
-416 IEQGLLRAEERN
+416 IEQGLFRVEERN
-428 VIRAGR
+428 VIRGTGY